1 MKTELLSPAG
11 NLESLKSAI
20 HHGAD
25 AVYLGGVLFSARSQA
40 DNFDNDEIVEAIKY
54 AHLFDVKIYV
64 TVNTLIKENE
74 FDKALSFIEMLYINN
89 VDAIIIQDIGLASV
103 IIKKYPLLNVHAS
116 TQMNVQTVEEAKFLK
131 QIGFKRVILGRE
143 CPIEIIKRIKEE
155 VDIEVEVFVHGAL
168 CMSYSGNCYMSSIIG
183 KRSGNRGKCA
193 QPCRLLYS
201 LNDDK
206 KESYLLSTKDLMTL
220 DYLSELLDLNI
231 DSLKIEGRMKRPEYV
246 ALITE
251 TYKKAINA
259 YYENNS
265 FDKETSIK
273 EMKEMFNREFTKGFM
288 FHENNKDFTNTLY
301 SNHIGINIGSVVKTD
316 RNYIFVK
323 LLDDLENGDSIRI
336 TGKVIDAVT
345 VSEMYIN
352 NNIVKKAH
360 KNDVVKIRCHKEL
373 SVGSNVL
380 KTSTFSL
387 INRLAKYDE
396 KKLLIDGFISIKDN
410 KLCIKVT
417 YNDIT
422 VEEMSSK
429 EVEKASSLDSENRIL
444 MQISKTNS
452 TIYQFKTLKI
462 NAKNVFLPVS
472 IINELRRN
480 ALDKLT
486 NERLKV
492 KEKPMLDFCYE
503 DLKLDTFKEQLLV
516 QVETKEQYDIVRTM
530 FDGIIITENEN
541 IKTDDKLLWYLNPRT
556 ALKMKDGG
564 IQNYNLLGNNHLFS
578 SIYTNVFNSY
588 SMAFLYKHG
597 IKLIGLSFELSSDE
611 LKEMID
617 SFINHYHVLPNT
629 YLMVYGRYEL
639 MLMKH
644 CLINKYEKCN
654 HMNCKKCEE
663 KQYYLK
669 DRLGFKFPLIKTKNC
684 NLKLLNSKIVNL
696 VNNVDEIHNDGINSI
711 LVSFTIESKEEV
723 ERVLKAYI
731 DKINGN
737 NVSLKINDVTYGH
750 FNEGIL

>member
-20 HHGAD
+20 HHGAN

-40 DNFDNDEIVEAIKY
+40 DNFDNEEIIEAIKY
-54 AHLFDVKIYV
+54 AHLYDVKIYV

-74 FDKALSFIEMLYINN
+74 FKKALSFIEMLYVNN

-103 IIKKYPLLNVHAS
+103 IIKKYPLLSVHAS
-116 TQMNVQTVEEAKFLK
+116 TQMNIQTVEEAKFLK
-131 QIGFKRVILGRE
+131 EIGFKRVILGRE
-143 CPIEIIKRIKEE
+143 CPIEFIKRIKNE

-220 DYLSELLDLNI
+220 DYLNELLDLNI

-259 YYENNS
+259 YYENSS
-265 FDKETSIK
+265 FNKETSIK

-288 FHENNKDFTNTLY
+288 FHEQNTSFTNTLY
-301 SNHIGINIGSVVKTD
+301 SNHIGINIGNVIKTD
-316 RNYIFVK
+316 RNYIFIK

-336 TGKVIDAVT
+336 TGKTIDAVT
-345 VSEMYIN
+345 ISEMYIN

-360 KNDVVKIRCHKEL
+360 KNDVVKIKCHKEL
-373 SVGSNVL
+373 NVGSNVL
-380 KTSTFSL
+380 KTSTISL
-387 INRLAKYDE
+387 INRLAKYEE
-396 KKLLIDGFISIKDN
+396 KKLLIDGFISIKEN
-410 KLCIKVT
+410 KLCLVVK
-417 YNDIT
+417 YKDIT
-422 VEEMSSK
+422 VEELSSK

-462 NAKNVFLPVS
+462 DAKGAFLPVS

-480 ALDKLT
+480 ALEKLT
-486 NERLKV
+486 NERLKEQ
-492 KEKPMLDFCYE
+492 EKAILNYSYDE
-503 DLKLDTFKEQLLV
+503 LKIESLPSQMFV
-516 QVETKEQYDIVRTM
+516 QVETKEQYDIVRNI
-530 FDGIIITENEN
+530 FDGIIITENDS
-541 IKTDDKLLWYLNPRT
+541 IKVDDKNLWYLNPRT
-556 ALKMKDGG
+556 SLKVREGG
-564 IQNYNLLGNNHLFS
+564 IQNYNLIGNNHLFTS
-578 SIYTNVFNSY
+578 VYMNVFNSY
-588 SMAFLYKHG
+588 SMAFLYNHG
-597 IKLIGLSFELSSDE
+597 VKLIGMSFELSSSE
-611 LKEMID
+611 LKETID
-617 SFINHYHVLPNT
+617 SFINHYQIKPNT

-639 MLMKH
+639 MIMKH
-644 CLINKYEKCN
+644 CLINKYEKCT
-654 HMNCKKCEE
+654 HMNCHKCEE

-669 DRLGFKFPLIKTKNC
+669 DRLGFRFPLIRTNNC
-684 NLKLLNSKIVNL
+684 SLKLLNSKIVNL
-696 VNNVDEIHNDGINSI
+696 INNIDEIHNDGINNI
-711 LVSFTIESKEEV
+711 LLSFTIESKEEV
-723 ERVLKAYI
+723 ERVLKAYMER
-731 DKINGN
+731 INNGKG
-737 NVSLKINDVTYGH
+737 SLKINDVTYGH